1 MQYAQKKEGRP
12 LIHPENPLQSTC
24 VRKYSYLPNSAFKVL
39 HSIRYRPQLP
49 ARSDPVPRNPG
60 LHLLVVGAPEK
71 DFERSAFGA
80 VHALSLRCCL
90 GLNAF
95 AGQPLTR
102 PMPGHRDLGVC
113 WTFDEELRTL
123 FVVGINFCFR
133 ERRRFFSLGEIS
145 RTIAWMIP

>member
-1 MQYAQKKEGRP
+1 MLCICNMHQKKRGPALNSSRKP
-12 LIHPENPLQSTC
+12 APEYMCQ
-24 VRKYSYLPNSAFKVL
+24 KYSYLPNSVFKVL
-39 HSIRYRPQLP
+39 HTTSYRPQLP

-60 LHLLVVGAPEK
+60 LHLLVVGAPGK

-123 FVVGINFCFR
+123 FVVGIEFCFH
-133 ERRRFFSLGEIS
+133 ERSDSVGR
-145 RTIAWMIP
+145 